1 MTETAGGKQG
11 TDGGLIDEPNL
22 SPVKVVDQV
31 QEKTESEAVVTTDT
45 TDARQDWIHAIREAW
60 YGYCRSGLE
69 TGRLIVQAELAGN
82 SDPEFR
88 ESLPFGAE
96 VYSKLKFIATK
107 KRFTEQ
113 NLKYCP
119 PYYSSLYELA
129 MLPRFEFD
137 KAIDAGEI
145 HTSMTRRDA
154 VQLRANSSLPP
165 KTKGRLPKLSAQS
178 QSSTPEDGSPMR
190 KAAEASPVQEIATV
204 FAMRQLEA
212 GEVKAIMTLLNQIER
227 CVSGVRVIRSSV
239 LAARD

>member
-107 KRFTEQ
+107 KQFTER
-113 NLKYCP
+113 
-119 PYYSSLYELA
+119 SSSTVRPITVA
-129 MLPRFEFD
+129 F
-137 KAIDAGEI
+137 
-145 HTSMTRRDA
+145 TS
-154 VQLRANSSLPP
+154 LRCFHALSL
-165 KTKGRLPKLSAQS
+165 TKLS
-178 QSSTPEDGSPMR
+178 
-190 KAAEASPVQEIATV
+190 
-204 FAMRQLEA
+204 
-212 GEVKAIMTLLNQIER
+212 TLA
-227 CVSGVRVIRSSV
+227 RSIHP
-239 LAARD
+239 